1 MIEKSCIYDIM
12 TISIKQKGD
21 STMFCKHCG
30 ATIEEGDLQCA
41 SCGMPTG
48 EVTQPAQ
55 AQEVVAPVEEPIYQE
70 TVCQDPDYQA
80 SPQQSEPT
88 ISLNTEVKVS
98 KPKKGKII
106 AIVIVAILLVGAIL
120 VALNFSAIKVW
131 FSRTFASPEEIM
143 TAVYKDGVTE
153 MLHSF
158 SGTYEKISDMTASKD
173 QTVESEVRVKLGD
186 HLIGLL
192 NQLFSEELK
201 AGENNASWLSN
212 IGIVAKETQNG
223 ELSQHNL
230 ALCLGDTTIISL
242 DSVFD
247 GTANKQWISVPE
259 INDQSIYY
267 DSFVNVMSLSD
278 YGAISTNTLAT
289 PSFDLL
295 ESVYSQF
302 ADFMLEYMGTVESE
316 TKPFTVGQITD
327 DIYVLETKFT
337 EETLIQLWIRMFEAL
352 KQNAEVKAYFDE
364 YTAQYKKDMEALCA
378 EIGLD
383 PSHIQEV
390 DMYAEFVDRMDEAI
404 IGLQD
409 DISNATEERYLV
421 LYTYL
426 DSKNAFAGLEVEVF
440 GADTEWNKIRFLKLN
455 NGENFAQ
462 EIVLGNVCITGS
474 GTEGDLINAV
484 YSVAEEEE
492 IIRVEIKDAKSVDD
506 RLSGTFRIIPGDMLM
521 DEIGVNMNPAAGAM
535 LEFADLVLEIQLDYG
550 KTDMISKISLLLGS
564 STFITIESNS
574 EKKPAEAITVPVAG
588 VNAEDDAQMEAWVNS
603 IDVQKILSNLVDAGF
618 PQELMTLIYQELM
631 SSIM

>member
-1 MIEKSCIYDIM
+1 ML
-12 TISIKQKGD
+12 
-21 STMFCKHCG
+21 CKHCG

-80 SPQQSEPT
+80 SPQQSEPA

-131 FSRTFASPEEIM
+131 FSRTFASTEEIM

-267 DSFVNVMSLSD
+267 DSFVNVMSLSN

-404 IGLQD
+404 TGLQD

-550 KTDMISKISLLLGS
+550 KTDMTSKISLLLGS

-588 VNAEDDAQMEAWVNS
+588 VHAEDDAQMEAWVNS